1 MNNATNSIVNVNDS
15 FLKMHL
21 GYKFLI
27 FLGHVLEVNS
37 IFDGKLI
44 YLAIWHTYFILFF
57 IIELYH

>member
-15 FLKMHL
+15 LLKMHL

-44 YLAIWHTYFILFF
+44 YLAYIFYFIF
-57 IIELYH
+57 YN